1 MDIQEFGQGADIMT
15 LQLPKKVKLKAP
27 SITPRTTRPV
37 FQHEGSLEKPVLERK
52 PTAGE
57 EVVDFSTVEEFKGRQ
72 DSEYISKV
80 T

>member
-15 LQLPKKVKLKAP
+15 LQLPKKIKLKAP

-52 PTAGE
+52 PSA
-57 EVVDFSTVEEFKGRQ
+57 
-72 DSEYISKV
+72 
-80 T
+80 